1 MAAPPPFSSV
11 DEVCTVLADERGG
24 DVITA
29 LAHALQCGS
38 QLTNEHPDDVEL
50 QVAGLVHDIAS
61 SLQPRPRGDHAE
73 IGASLVRP
81 LLGDRV
87 ADLVGG
93 HVMAKRYLVTTDATY
108 RASLSAEST
117 RTLALQG
124 DVLSDD
130 ERAAFEASPLAG
142 EWVQLRRAD
151 EQAKVPG
158 LAVPDLETW
167 RARLHSLA
175 SSRAR

>member
-1 MAAPPPFSSV
+1 MLV
-11 DEVCTVLADERGG
+11 DERGG

-29 LAHALQCGS
+29 LAHALQCGWE
-38 QLTNEHPDDVEL
+38 LTNERPNDVEL

-61 SLQPRPRGDHAE
+61 SLEPRLRGDHAE

-108 RASLSAEST
+108 RASLSTESA

-130 ERAAFEASPLAG
+130 ERAVFEASPLAG
-142 EWVQLRRAD
+142 DWVQLRRAD
-151 EQAKVPG
+151 EHAKVPA
-158 LAVPDLETW
+158 LSVPDLETW
-167 RARLHSLA
+167 RARLDALA
-175 SSRAR
+175 SSR

>member
-1 MAAPPPFSSV
+1 MDTPLPFSSV
-11 DEVCTVLADERGG
+11 DEVCSVLVDERGG

-29 LAHALQCGS
+29 LAHALQCGG
-38 QLTNEHPDDVEL
+38 QLTNERPDDIEL

-61 SLQPRPRGDHAE
+61 SLEPRPRGDHAQ

-93 HVMAKRYLVTTDATY
+93 HVMAKRFLVTTDAGY

-117 RTLALQG
+117 LTLALQG
-124 DVLSDD
+124 DVLSDA
-130 ERAAFEASPLAG
+130 ERTAFESSPLADD
-142 EWVQLRRAD
+142 WVRLRRAD
-151 EQAKVPG
+151 EDAKVPG
-158 LAVPDLETW
+158 LVVPDLETW
-167 RARLHSLA
+167 RARLDALA
-175 SSRAR
+175 SSR

>member
-1 MAAPPPFSSV
+1 MTTPLPFSSV
-11 DEVCTVLADERGG
+11 DELCAVLVDERGG

-29 LAHALQCGS
+29 LAHALQCGWK
-38 QLTNEHPDDVEL
+38 LTNECPDDVEL

-61 SLQPRPRGDHAE
+61 SLEPRPRGDHAE

-81 LLGDRV
+81 VLGDRV

-117 RTLALQG
+117 RTLELQG
-124 DVLSDD
+124 DVLSDA
-130 ERAAFEASPLAG
+130 ERTAFEASALADD
-142 EWVQLRRAD
+142 WVQLRRAD
-151 EQAKVPG
+151 EHAKVPG

-167 RARLHSLA
+167 RARLDALA
-175 SSRAR
+175 SVR